1 MIKVLLVTQSLP
13 VLEQDYRL
21 LCSNNAERGK
31 VNVYVNTRWL
41 EGYWKTKPDV
51 DKETE
56 KLLIAELESAEN
68 VEETLTNWF
77 SEDSYSWLKTSEI
90 QNFLQ
95 MYNLID
101 SPDIFSTL
109 ETETT
114 SDGTKLSRAILIN
127 ELDYLLSL
135 NDSQ

>member
-1 MIKVLLVTQSLP
+1 MIKVLLVSQSLP

-21 LCSNNAERGK
+21 LCTNSAERGK

-41 EGYWKTKPDV
+41 KSYWKTKPDV
-51 DKETE
+51 DEETE
-56 KLLIAELESAEN
+56 KLLIAELESTES

-77 SEDSYSWLKTSEI
+77 AEDSYMWLKTSEI

-101 SPDIFSTL
+101 SPDIFSIL
-109 ETETT
+109 ATETT
-114 SDGTKLSRAILIN
+114 SDGSNLSRAILVN
-127 ELDYLLSL
+127 ELDYLLSQ
-135 NDSQ
+135 NDGQ

>member
-1 MIKVLLVTQSLP
+1 VIKVLLVTQSLP

-21 LCSNNAERGK
+21 LCTNDSERGK

-41 EGYWKTKPDV
+41 ESYWKIKPDV

-56 KLLIAELESAEN
+56 KLLVAELESTEN

-77 SEDSYSWLKTSEI
+77 AEDAYAWLKTSEI

-95 MYNLID
+95 IYNLID
-101 SPDIFSTL
+101 SPDIFSIL

-114 SDGTKLSRAILIN
+114 SDGAKLSRAILVN
-127 ELDYLLSL
+127 ELDYLLGL
-135 NDSQ
+135 NDT